1 MDKAASVFLRS
12 DIHPEDVSH
21 LIRWLRNR
29 NVTRYLNEDASAPE
43 QLEQLLR
50 ATPPPLLTCRLNQ
63 HGRFFLICRNWGP
76 PLGFVKLT
84 PHGPGVY
91 EIVFAVG
98 EQSLWGQGYGSL
110 AVQAALRQAFFEW
123 RAEKLI
129 ARIYQENLRSV
140 NTVCGCGFVREHRGG
155 NLDRYRITMAEYLE
169 TLQAPARKDRKPAG
183 SLA

>member
-1 MDKAASVFLRS
+1 MSS
-12 DIHPEDVSH
+12 P
-21 LIRWLRNR
+21 W
-29 NVTRYLNEDASAPE
+29 
-43 QLEQLLR
+43 
-50 ATPPPLLTCRLNQ
+50 
-63 HGRFFLICRNWGP
+63 
-76 PLGFVKLT
+76 
-84 PHGPGVY
+84 
-91 EIVFAVG
+91 G